1 MDKPL
6 EKKKSPFKNYWLRA
20 AGVCLLVIIFMWTAG
35 LSSPRNMG
43 HKMLSAGLMSVYAV
57 MKTCDGIVGLAERYV
72 PKKHIPDMRIYDTD
86 VFRYAYYTVYRHK
99 LHYGYGSFFHN
110 GGVVRY
116 MNMQDVPERF
126 VNEYL
131 NSCTAFEMK
140 HKPYKKTVVGDGL
153 TLVEYNI
160 NDAINEYY
168 SRPGWRIGRN
178 DDFGILHVL
187 LDGVRVVWLSGR
199 SRLVSAERTADGY
212 NVFTRGG
219 VGFVSEEK
227 GRYVCDYYSKPFSR
241 SSRPESDIVSAR
253 MLTGNIARIEYTN
266 GGVAHWKIRLSKR
279 DCNKNIRALSYVTA
293 SDETKAC
300 ASVIWCNKEF
310 DILTS
315 TEIAWDMLHD
325 ELREPV
331 YK

>member
-1 MDKPL
+1 
-6 EKKKSPFKNYWLRA
+6 
-20 AGVCLLVIIFMWTAG
+20 
-35 LSSPRNMG
+35 MG

-57 MKTCDGIVGLAERYV
+57 MKTCEGIVGLAERYV

-86 VFRYAYYTVYRHK
+86 VFRYAYYTVYRHR

-199 SRLVSAERTADGY
+199 SRLVSAERNENGY
-212 NVFTRGG
+212 YIITDRGA
-219 VGFVSEEK
+219 GFVAEEK
-227 GRYVCDYYSKPFSR
+227 GRYVCDYYLKGSDMHPGSK
-241 SSRPESDIVSAR
+241 IAAAR
-253 MLTGNIARIEYTN
+253 MLDGNTARIEYKS
-266 GGVAHWKIRLSKR
+266 GGVAHWRIRLSKR
-279 DCNKNIRALSYVTA
+279 DCVRNIRANAGEKCGDYHKA
-293 SDETKAC
+293 S
-300 ASVIWCNKEF
+300 ASIVWHN
-310 DILTS
+310 DRLTGS
-315 TEIAWDMLHD
+315 KLLYAWDMNPD
-325 ELREPV
+325 TSVEPE